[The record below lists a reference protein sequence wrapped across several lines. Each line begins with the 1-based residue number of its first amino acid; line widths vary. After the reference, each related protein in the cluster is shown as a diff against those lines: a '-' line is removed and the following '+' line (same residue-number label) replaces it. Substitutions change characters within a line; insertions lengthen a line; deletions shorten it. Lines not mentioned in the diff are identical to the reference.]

1 MGHLW
6 PAQTELGCQPQM
18 GHRLGGAMATGRGS
32 QFLGEPAARGGG
44 GTVLE
49 RFKETGKPFLGGG
62 EEKAH

>member
-1 MGHLW
+1 VEPW
-6 PAQTELGCQPQM
+6 PLG
-18 GHRLGGAMATGRGS
+18 GRGS
-32 QFLGEPAARGGG
+32 QFLGEPATRGGG